1 MSIQTSRTRRQS
13 GKASALVP
21 KEEDEG
27 GEVFASTSVLHHS
40 ASSSSSG
47 VALHLRHRWRRKRRQ
62 VILFV
67 SNTSVGIRK
76 SISVL
81 SYISFLRWEDS
92 LNERYPHIG
101 YEEYSAGSI
110 NDKCV
115 TDSLTKCDC
124 DMIEELLVM
133 GLTRLSWERVDVSI
147 QRFTAHSVIQV
158 KDPFENSEGADV
170 IQHMIDHFLT

>member
-21 KEEDEG
+21 EEEDEG

-47 VALHLRHRWRRKRRQ
+47 VALHLRHHWRRKRRQ
-62 VILFV
+62 V
-67 SNTSVGIRK
+67 STSVGIRK

-92 LNERYPHIG
+92 LNERYPHIV

-124 DMIEELLVM
+124 DMIEEMLVM

-158 KDPFENSEGADV
+158 KDPFEHSEGADV
-170 IQHMIDHFLT
+170 IQHMIDHFLI